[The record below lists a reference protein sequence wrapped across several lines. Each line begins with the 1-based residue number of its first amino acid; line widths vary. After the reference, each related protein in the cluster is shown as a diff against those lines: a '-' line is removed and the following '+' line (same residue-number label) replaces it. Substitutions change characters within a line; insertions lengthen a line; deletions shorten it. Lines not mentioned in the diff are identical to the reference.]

1 MTTVYT
7 AHRTKVTWELPQD
20 VSRTQCSQLKVSFG
34 PSSKEGHHH
43 NTFVRLGMTTS
54 ILIDS
59 RTPICQE
66 AKPCRLFHF
75 HWKEIKCFVPTLS
88 EFVRVVTDIGIDL
101 LRRKIMSPCDVFI
114 LLPSSSAMSMG
125 LYAWTFPQFN
135 SHMSYHFTY
144 QNSQVP
150 RSMNTLWSPSRN
162 LLEFFNHWYKYHVF
176 CSAYSGTSQ
185 CV

>member
-1 MTTVYT
+1 
-7 AHRTKVTWELPQD
+7 
-20 VSRTQCSQLKVSFG
+20 
-34 PSSKEGHHH
+34 
-43 NTFVRLGMTTS
+43 MTTS

-101 LRRKIMSPCDVFI
+101 LRRKIMSPRDVFI

-135 SHMSYHFTY
+135 SHVSYHFTY

-162 LLEFFNHWYKYHVF
+162 LLRVLQPLIQIPRVLFSLFWDFTVCLTDFKYERPKL
-176 CSAYSGTSQ
+176 SKGP
-185 CV
+185 